1 MSPLAFRLFLAV
13 HLLTAA
19 APALRAQPSG
29 PGPRVPPPQ
38 DTPALSLPPPFP
50 AGGID
55 TLILAHMR
63 TYHVPGIAA
72 CIVKQGR
79 VAWEGYYGFANLPRG
94 VPVGP
99 DNTFML
105 ASVSKTVTGTA
116 LMRLWEQGR
125 FRLDDSIDAY
135 LPFPV
140 RNPRHPG
147 VPITFRQLMC
157 HVSSINDTWSL
168 MPYFPGD
175 TPLQLGWYLR
185 EYLTPGG
192 SYYSS
197 GNYLGGPPGSVFT
210 YCNIAV
216 ALCGYLVEAISGMP
230 FERYCRDS
238 LFVPL
243 AMTTT
248 AWFLRDLDTTLV
260 ARPYTWTGSGYND
273 RGLFGYTDWPAGA
286 LRTTARSLGRF
297 LLAHMGWGRLEGT
310 RVLDSATVALI
321 RSVQFPALNG
331 GWGLIWYRTGF
342 GTSTYWGHGGS
353 DYGVNT
359 LMYLEEQGRHGAIV
373 LANSNPANLNAV
385 MAALLAMADTL
396 TVGVEPRTQE
406 RIAEGV
412 VLEQNFPNP
421 FNPTTVIR
429 WAIQRRASVSLAV
442 YNILGEQV
450 ALLDRGERE
459 AGWHETQFDA
469 SGLASGVY
477 FYTLRTGEGIR
488 ARKLII
494 AR

>member
-1 MSPLAFRLFLAV
+1 MSPLGLRLFLAA
-13 HLLTAA
+13 HLLTSPV
-19 APALRAQPSG
+19 PALRAQQSF
-29 PGPRVPPPQ
+29 PGPRVPPFE
-38 DTPALSLPPPFP
+38 DTPALRVPLPFP
-50 AGGID
+50 EGGID

-94 VPVGP
+94 IPVGP
-99 DNTFML
+99 DNSFML

-125 FRLDDSIDAY
+125 FRLDDSINAY

-140 RNPRHPG
+140 RNPRHPA

-157 HVSSINDTWSL
+157 HVSSINDNWSM

-192 SYYSS
+192 SYYGSS
-197 GNYLGGPPGSVFT
+197 NFLSVAPGVQAV
-210 YCNIAV
+210 YCNVAV
-216 ALCGYLVEAISGMP
+216 ALCGYLVETISGMP
-230 FERYCRDS
+230 FDRYCRDS

-243 AMTTT
+243 GMTNT

-260 ARPYTWTGSGYND
+260 ARPYTWTGSGYMD

-297 LLAHMGWGRLEGT
+297 VLSHMGWGTWNGV
-310 RVLDSATVALI
+310 RVLDSSTVALI
-321 RSVQFPALNG
+321 RSDQFPVVNP
-331 GWGLIWYRTGF
+331 GWGLIWYRTTYG
-342 GTSTYWGHGGS
+342 SRTYWGHGGA
-353 DYGVNT
+353 DYGVHT
-359 LMYLEEQGRHGAIV
+359 LMFLEERGSHGAI
-373 LANSNPANLNAV
+373 LLTNCNPANPHPV

-396 TVGVEPRTQE
+396 TVGFEPRADEQ
-406 RIAEGV
+406 IAGGFL
-412 VLEQNFPNP
+412 LEQNFPNP
-421 FNPTTVIR
+421 FNPVTTIR
-429 WAIQRRASVSLAV
+429 WALPRRGRVSLAV

-450 ALLDRGERE
+450 ALLEHGERQ
-459 AGWHETQFDA
+459 AGWHETRFEA
-469 SGLASGVY
+469 SGLPSGVY
-477 FYTLRTGEGIR
+477 FYSMRTGDGIR
-488 ARKLII
+488 SRKLII